1 MMRISLGAN
10 GQCCQRSRA
19 IIDCKYFS
27 LWWQEFSSQLTNS
40 QSIAFSNICDS
51 HWRADVVVRKV
62 WGDVLLDYVF
72 GIPIPWEALSSL
84 RHFCFGGEC
93 MISLIN
99 PSLKVWATQY
109 R

>member
-51 HWRADVVVRKV
+51 HWRADVVVWEVR
-62 WGDVLLDYVF
+62 GDMLLDYVF
-72 GIPIPWEALSSL
+72 GIPIRREVLSSL
-84 RHFCFGGEC
+84 CYFCRDSEC
-93 MISLIN
+93 MICLTNSS
-99 PSLKVWATQY
+99 PKVWAT
-109 R
+109 